1 MFIQLS
7 YTPLLLNF
15 LTQLSRSTP
24 SLNSLTQLIPP
35 NPTHSDRALS
45 LTNSPANAGLRGNSR
60 NPIHLLPPEVY
71 RSTNTFLPTAVDD
84 KKLLTNNKCF
94 SVNMAPSTENSQ
106 SGETQRQIPLAP
118 KPLKCIPIVGKGKYY
133 PPEQTK
139 LVATLEQCLGP
150 VRRKIIK
157 SKSKCLPSSTVFQTI
172 KTR

>member
-94 SVNMAPSTENSQ
+94 SVNMGEHFNHRAHHSPHPS
-106 SGETQRQIPLAP
+106 R
-118 KPLKCIPIVGKGKYY
+118 
-133 PPEQTK
+133 
-139 LVATLEQCLGP
+139 
-150 VRRKIIK
+150 
-157 SKSKCLPSSTVFQTI
+157 
-172 KTR
+172 